1 MSTSIAKRPTMSE
14 LIWHALYP
22 APDSGPVF
30 WIDPRGEF
38 AAALPALEL
47 PAQIETLTAEAS
59 LRLRVAEDGNDA
71 PLKGRLFYL
80 RDRDA
85 LEPLAEIA
93 HCFGRICTVEFLDVL
108 RQAGLEITAATVA
121 FVKEHATALIV
132 KWDDI
137 PANALKANRLADGL
151 AAAVCGVSTLD
162 PVDLAV
168 AQLRNRYV
176 VRSLQLSKAAAADGK
191 IAAQSASAVS
201 ANLARA
207 FALPGSSPVE
217 HELLRFSI
225 LADLMRSPR
234 GESLVSHLLP
244 AEARQAAS
252 RLAERI
258 AADAKLLKAVQGE
271 LGSITDHLGIDIE
284 GLDDATLL
292 NLLLVP
298 QANEIAVQ
306 RLQNA
311 LTSVEP
317 ANAWALLDSI
327 SDIVLSEE
335 AFEPYRTALECYHEM
350 ASTSAELKRR
360 NEPPEWYLERYAE
373 RWYRTDEFYRRAMV
387 GVSGGL
393 KDALQTRYR
402 TWLRDVNVAFSEAL
416 DARESWVFPNSQRA
430 IGKTFAQI
438 EGRFAVVIM
447 DALRLEMAR
456 DLVSRLPRTVQ
467 CDLGTVVASLPS
479 ITEVGMSALTPSSD
493 AMRLEVSDK
502 KLKVFVG
509 GRETTQKSARDELWR
524 TAGFKVLGPED
535 VPLLAPSDDRVVV
548 FHGAVDAI
556 GEKLQAQFFDHA
568 ERLVTQLAQMFK
580 DLLQKGYE
588 IVATADHG
596 FLTLPPADD
605 SGQLR
610 AGTTED
616 EVKKRRYRVSASEP
630 LEEPVINRTASQ
642 LGFEGAVTVGFPPAA
657 SVLRAHGASTFLHG
671 GISLQELVIPHFRVR
686 VKPKAVGEWSV
697 TFPKKLNA
705 RAVRVAIVTTSDTN
719 AGKTI
724 CLGVWVGGRKICE
737 TNAIVEQ
744 VGRSLTLTAYLPDET
759 PSGEVSV
766 KVSVAGGA
774 AIEEKSIMYDPQ
786 RI

>member
-1 MSTSIAKRPTMSE
+1 MSK

-22 APDSGPVF
+22 IPNSGPVF

-38 AAALPALEL
+38 VTALSVLEL
-47 PAQIETLTAEAS
+47 PTQIEALTAESS
-59 LRLRVAEDGNDA
+59 LRLRVAQDGNEA

-93 HCFGRICTVEFLDVL
+93 HCFGRVCTFEFLDVL
-108 RQAGLEITAATVA
+108 RQAGLEISAGTVA
-121 FVKEHATALIV
+121 FAKEHAAALIV

-137 PANALKANRLADGL
+137 PGDALKTNRLADGL
-151 AAAVCGVSTLD
+151 AAAVCGVKTLD

-176 VRSLQLSKAAAADGK
+176 MRSLQLTKVGASDGK
-191 IAAQSASAVS
+191 IAAQSANAVS
-201 ANLARA
+201 NSLVRA
-207 FALPGSSPVE
+207 FELPQSGPVE
-217 HELLRFSI
+217 HELLRFSV
-225 LADLMRSPR
+225 LADFMRSPK

-244 AEARQAAS
+244 AGSWQVAS

-258 AADAKLLKAVQGE
+258 AADGKLLKAVQGE
-271 LGSITDHLGIDIE
+271 LGSIADHLGIDIE

-292 NLLLVP
+292 KFQLVP
-298 QANEIAVQ
+298 QAHEIAV
-306 RLQNA
+306 RRVQNA
-311 LTSVEP
+311 LTTVEP
-317 ANAWALLDSI
+317 GNAWALLESI
-327 SDIVLSEE
+327 SDIILSEE
-335 AFEPYRTALECYHEM
+335 AFEPYRTALECYQEM
-350 ASTSAELKRR
+350 ASTSAELKHR

-373 RWYRTDEFYRRAMV
+373 RWYRADDFYRRAMV
-387 GVSGGL
+387 SVSGGL

-402 TWLRDVNVAFSEAL
+402 AWLRDVNVAFSEAL
-416 DARESWVFPNSQRA
+416 GTRESWVFPNSQRV
-430 IGKTFAQI
+430 IGKAL
-438 EGRFAVVIM
+438 EHLDGRVAVVVM
-447 DALRLEMAR
+447 DALRLEMGR
-456 DLVSRLPRTVQ
+456 DVVSRLPRAVQ
-467 CDLGTVVASLPS
+467 CDLGVAVASLPS

-493 AMRLEVSDK
+493 AMRLEVANK

-535 VPLLAPSDDRVVV
+535 VPLLGPSDDRVVV

-556 GEKLQAQFFDHA
+556 GEKLQAQFFHHA
-568 ERLVTQLAQMFK
+568 EQLVTQLCQMFK

-605 SGQLR
+605 SGQLP

-657 SVLRAHGASTFLHG
+657 SVLSAHGASTFLHG
-671 GISLQELVIPHFRVR
+671 GISLQELVIPHFRIR
-686 VKPKAVGEWSV
+686 VKPKMIGEWSV

-705 RAVRVAIVTTSDTN
+705 RAVRVAVVTPSTAN
-719 AGKTI
+719 VGKMV
-724 CLGVWVGGRKICE
+724 CLGVWAGAGKICE

-744 VGRSLTLTAYLPDET
+744 EGRSLTLTAYLPDET
-759 PSGEVSV
+759 PPGEVNV
-766 KVSVAGGA
+766 KLSIAGGA
-774 AIEEKSIMYDPQ
+774 AIEEKSIVYDPQ
-786 RI
+786 RT